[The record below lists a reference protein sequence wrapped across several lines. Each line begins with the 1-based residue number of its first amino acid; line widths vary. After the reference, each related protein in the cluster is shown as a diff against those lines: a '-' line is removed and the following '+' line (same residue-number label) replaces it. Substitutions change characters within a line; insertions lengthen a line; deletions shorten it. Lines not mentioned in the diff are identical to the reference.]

1 MKGYED
7 LVKLLKQT
15 QATGGLDISTE
26 AICEYQDMI
35 AHSHDDQL
43 EELANGNLKESFYRV
58 YGYAYGTVEAI
69 RFHCRHGRKII
80 EMISENDSLKA
91 DVEDLRVEVQ
101 KARETAEKF
110 RDSWEDV
117 AQKAAQQENEFKR
130 QAAEQENEIKRQA
143 AEIITLKAKLYDM
156 MQAGQ

>member
-15 QATGGLDISTE
+15 QATGGLDVSTE

-69 RFHCRHGRKII
+69 RFHCSHGRKIM
-80 EMISENDSLKA
+80 EMIAENDDLKA
-91 DVEDLRVEVQ
+91 DLEDWKSKAQ
-101 KARETAEKF
+101 KAQETAEKF
-110 RDSWEDV
+110 RESWDELSQKV
-117 AQKAAQQENEFKR
+117 AR
-130 QAAEQENEIKRQA
+130 QENEIRRQA

>member
-7 LVKLLKQT
+7 LVKLLSRT
-15 QATGGLDISTE
+15 QATGGLDVSVE

-69 RFHCRHGRKII
+69 RFHCRHGRKIL
-80 EMISENDSLKA
+80 EMIAENDDLKA
-91 DVEDLRVEVQ
+91 DVEDWKAKVQ
-101 KARETAEKF
+101 KAQETTEKF
-110 RDSWEDV
+110 RASWEDLT
-117 AQKAAQQENEFKR
+117 QKTAQQENEIR
-130 QAAEQENEIKRQA
+130 RQA

>member
-1 MKGYED
+1 MKGYAE
-7 LVKLLKQT
+7 LVELLKHT
-15 QATGGLDISTE
+15 QATGGLDVSTE

-69 RFHCRHGRKII
+69 RFHCRHGKKIM
-80 EMISENDSLKA
+80 EMIAENDDLKA
-91 DVEDLRVEVQ
+91 DVEDWKT
-101 KARETAEKF
+101 KAEKAQQAAEKF
-110 RDSWEDV
+110 RVSWEDLS
-117 AQKAAQQENEFKR
+117 QKAARQED
-130 QAAEQENEIKRQA
+130 EIRRQA